1 MNNKT
6 VWIVIA
12 DGGRA
17 RVLKANTG
25 LTKIEPALNEELIA
39 DRRRSQDI
47 NADKPG
53 RTKDRAGQAHHAYE
67 PPTDPHDHEE
77 IVFAREV
84 ARLLDDER
92 KKLAY
97 DELVLV
103 APPKALGRL
112 RDALPR
118 EVRKMLTREVDKD
131 LTKLPL
137 HELPGRLKEL
147 L

>member
-1 MNNKT
+1 MKDR
-6 VWIVIA
+6 WILIA

-17 RVLKANTG
+17 RVFKANTG
-25 LTKIEPALNEELIA
+25 LTKIEPALAEELIA
-39 DRRRSQDI
+39 DRRRSRDI

-67 PPTDPHDHEE
+67 PPTDPHENEE

-84 ARLLDDER
+84 ARLLDEER
-92 KKLAY
+92 KKLAF
-97 DELVLV
+97 DELAVI

-112 RDALPR
+112 REAMPR
-118 EVRKMLTREVDKD
+118 ELRKMVTREVDKD

-137 HELPGRLKEL
+137 HELPEKLKAL